1 MTHPKTPDSPHSL
14 HRILTLKTALLA
26 VSFTLAGI
34 LLLMLNAWLD
44 GLELGSWAWVRALP
58 VSEVGGTLL
67 AAGLIGTVLDMAV
80 RRDQEAS
87 VRAQFRRVLPCRT
100 SLRIGAHR
108 WSSGGEVISLGRLMS
123 I

>member
-1 MTHPKTPDSPHSL
+1 
-14 HRILTLKTALLA
+14 
-26 VSFTLAGI
+26 
-34 LLLMLNAWLD
+34 MLNAWLD

-100 SLRIGAHR
+100 SLMICATGGRAVVR
-108 WSSGGEVISLGRLMS
+108 SSRLGGSC
-123 I
+123 